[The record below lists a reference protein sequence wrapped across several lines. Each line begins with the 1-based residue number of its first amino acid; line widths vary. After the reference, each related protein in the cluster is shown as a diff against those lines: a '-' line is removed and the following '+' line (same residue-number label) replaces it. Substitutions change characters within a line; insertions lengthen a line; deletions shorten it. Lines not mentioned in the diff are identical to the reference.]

1 MRMDSI
7 NFGTPDNTWT
17 QYGLSELPI
26 VVNTHDTAKKAIMR
40 NGELITIVSDRYQLL
55 PNEEA
60 VKVAEKVAAAAG
72 LVPFDQFTGD
82 WICKFH
88 GKDHITTYGDKNAK
102 VHAMYALNEPYYVG
116 GDKMY
121 MGIGIHNSI
130 DGSKAFGVGAFTFRA
145 ACSNMVIVAGKK
157 NWSFYHGAADHAKTL
172 EYVQKRH
179 TKGLDPREAKLS
191 ITIAEVVD
199 YAKGIK
205 AAYDDMA
212 VTKVT
217 EKLLEKIKASR
228 IPKKVLPEW
237 VTAEEI
243 NVEEKTITEW
253 ELYNDITEQVW
264 HNPETDFGTKER
276 IYSRLHAVMPVT
288 PRRA

>member
-243 NVEEKTITEW
+243 NVEEKTIK
-253 ELYNDITEQVW
+253 I
-264 HNPETDFGTKER
+264 G
-276 IYSRLHAVMPVT
+276 
-288 PRRA
+288 RAHV